1 MTVFIERRE
10 FITLL
15 GGVAAAWSLTARAQE
30 IKPVRRIGVLTG
42 DAEHDPDVKARL
54 AAFQQGLDRLGWSLD
69 HNVRIEYRFA
79 ANNADQYQSL
89 AKELIRLQPDVL
101 LAYSTPVATAFGR
114 EIARFRSYL

>member
-1 MTVFIERRE
+1 MRRRE

-15 GGVAAAWSLTARAQE
+15 GGAAAWPVAAGAQE
-30 IKPVRRIGVLTG
+30 IKQVRRIGVLTG

-54 AAFQQGLDRLGWSLD
+54 AAFQQGLDRSGRSLD

-89 AKELIRLQPDVL
+89 AKELVRLQPDVL

-114 EIARFRSYL
+114 EFVARSRSYL